1 MDQQLPLIC
10 TQHTDLILQFKDWK
24 VQFYFWCVTYPTG
37 KCSHLSLIKHT
48 HTHTHTQY
56 GGVGCMYRVQWSCD
70 CPLSRQSSY
79 KWLFVCERE
88 REKER
93 ERDSLHISHSQ

>member
-48 HTHTHTQY
+48 HTHTLNMEAW
-56 GGVGCMYRVQWSCD
+56 GVCIECSGHVIVHSQGRAPTSGS
-70 CPLSRQSSY
+70 LSAR
-79 KWLFVCERE
+79 ERE
-88 REKER
+88 RER